1 MKKRVLL
8 SLLLGGGLVLGT
20 STGALATKANP
31 ITKDLED
38 IVVTATQTEHTLAD
52 VPEATTV
59 ITAKELELQNATNAL
74 EALRWVPGINLSLSY
89 GGHGQEG
96 YKIGGVNS
104 PTFLSSSYA
113 LILINGNRP
122 KSRWP
127 LSDIPVSM
135 IERIE
140 IIKGANSL
148 LYGSDAMSGV
158 INVITKKA
166 PEKCT
171 GSVIGAYSFSD
182 EDSNTESISIGFS
195 LGKLRQLYSYKR
207 DDSEDDVVKRDSF
220 MGKFGVDLGET
231 ADLEFSIRA
240 SQLNNHVRN
249 QSMDVDTYDFST
261 NLKWDID
268 DLSSL
273 KAKLFLRKYKDQLT
287 ASRKVDS
294 FYNEQEII
302 YTRLLGGSHLLTA
315 GYQRMAEDWDYV
327 APTKKESKDPYSN
340 NLFLQDEITLSESFI
355 VVPALRVGFYSDWDN
370 QVNPKLSMLW
380 KATDSLNL
388 RASWG
393 TAFKTP
399 GDMVSYMKFFHPVGP
414 SGFWIIGNPDLEPE
428 KSRSLRISAEKRFGE
443 KFLGSIAIFR
453 NDFDNMIGGYMTK
466 KELEGLKIYT
476 FKNIQDARSQGAEI
490 ELKYH
495 MTDHIMASMGYA
507 YLDAEDEA
515 SGESLYNTVEHKISP
530 MIRYNNPNMG
540 FVVQVRADYEKYA
553 TATSS
558 GDKDDFIV
566 NANISKQLTDH
577 IKLWINGENIFD
589 EEPREGLSKGGIK
602 TTFGLNFSW

>member
-1 MKKRVLL
+1 MKKHILMILVFA
-8 SLLLGGGLVLGT
+8 GLVLGP
-20 STGALATKANP
+20 GNPLLADGSHQ
-31 ITKDLED
+31 ISQELEE

-74 EALRWVPGINLSLSY
+74 EALRWVPGINLSLAY

-104 PTFLSSSYA
+104 PTFLSTSYA

-127 LSDIPVSM
+127 LSDIPVNM

-148 LYGSDAMSGV
+148 LYGSDAISGV

-171 GSVIGAYSFSD
+171 GNIMGAYASSED
-182 EDSNTESISIGFS
+182 DSNTESVSVGFS

-207 DDSEDDVVKRDSF
+207 DDTENDIVHRDSF
-220 MGKFGVDLGET
+220 MGKFGIDLGET
-231 ADLEFSIRA
+231 AELEFSVRA
-240 SQLNNHVRN
+240 SQLENHVRN
-249 QSMDVDTYDFST
+249 QSMEVDTYDFST
-261 NLKWDID
+261 NLEWQID

-273 KAKLFLRKYKDQLT
+273 KAKLFLRKYEDTLT
-287 ASRKVDS
+287 NSREVDS
-294 FYNEQEII
+294 FYNEQELI
-302 YTRLLGGSHLLTA
+302 YTRLLGASHLVTA
-315 GYQRMAEDWDYV
+315 GYQRMADDWDYT
-327 APTKKESKDPYSN
+327 APTKKEVKKPYSN
-340 NLFLQDEITLSESFI
+340 NLFLQDEITFSESFI

-370 QVNPKLSMLW
+370 QVNPKVSMLW

-399 GDMVSYMKFFHPVGP
+399 GDMVSYMKFFHPVRN

-428 KSRSLRISAEKRFGE
+428 KSRSLRVSAEKRFGE
-443 KFLGSIAIFR
+443 KFLGSITIFR
-453 NDFDNMIGGYMTK
+453 NDFDDMIGGYMTRK
-466 KELEGLKIYT
+466 KLDGLSVYT
-476 FKNIQDARSQGAEI
+476 FKNIQDAMSYGTEI
-490 ELKYH
+490 ELKYY
-495 MTDHIMASMGYA
+495 MTDHIMASLGYA
-507 YLDAEDEA
+507 YLDAEDE
-515 SGESLYNTVEHKISP
+515 STGESLYNTVEHKISP
-530 MIRYNNPNMG
+530 MVRYNNPGMG
-540 FVVQVRADYEKYA
+540 LVIQVRADYERYA
-553 TATSS
+553 EADRS
-558 GDKDDFIV
+558 GNKDDVTV

-589 EEPREGLSKGGIK
+589 EETREGLSQGGIK
-602 TTFGLNFSW
+602 TTFGFNFSW